1 MYVSYILQHV
11 QTKVGLYYITQMQ
24 YEGSEELTTVKHI
37 KNNILTWR
45 QHVNQTEHR
54 KASLDWRLISQG
66 CCNGNSHRL
75 NTNLEDHALK
85 PSGTSRVPTFQHRAI
100 RNDPSDVSNLWGAC
114 TNHLPPRHRFAPWR
128 WSWPTFRRSIEHA
141 LGMWVSLW
149 NSKKDPLG
157 KSYKTKTA
165 R

>member
-1 MYVSYILQHV
+1 MYIRFLHLATCANQS
-11 QTKVGLYYITQMQ
+11 GFGYYLTQMQ

-45 QHVNQTEHR
+45 QHVNQTEQR

-66 CCNGNSHRL
+66 CCNRNSHRL

-128 WSWPTFRRSIEHA
+128 WSWPTFRRSSIHWA
-141 LGMWVSLW
+141 CFGNVSLLV
-149 NSKKDPLG
+149 KF
-157 KSYKTKTA
+157 
-165 R
+165 